1 METLQDNLKISG
13 IHHITAIA
21 ASPAENL
28 NFYETVLGL
37 RLVKQ
42 TVNFD
47 DPFTYHLYFGDGEGA
62 PGTIITF
69 FPWDNLPRGRAGAG
83 MVTAIAFAIPGE
95 SIPYWQE
102 RLRHHAVTFAETIQ
116 FGAPALRFDD
126 PHGLS
131 LELVAVQAPPTVRA
145 WPASPVPAAHAIRG
159 FHAATVLS
167 RDPDATQAL
176 LTRVMGMT
184 RVGKDGDRHRFRMPA
199 EEAPGH
205 FVDLVEDAS
214 ARIGQQ
220 GGGTV
225 HHIAFRVADAQ
236 EQAAWRRVLGQKGFN
251 PTAVRDRNYFQ
262 SIYFRE
268 PGGVLFEFATDPPG
282 FAVDETPAE
291 LGTRLKLPPQYESM
305 RSQIESQLSPLR
317 PADFT
322 YVFRLPENDRDS
334 GTTIVAMHGTG
345 GDEHDLVDLVRS
357 VSPAAAVLSPRGKV
371 SENGMAR
378 YFRRLADG
386 VLDEADVV
394 RRAHELADFI
404 TATANRYGRD
414 PQRLTALGYSNG
426 ANMAAAILLLRPEI
440 FERAILLRPMMPLS
454 QTSPPDLNGKEILI
468 LKGGRDNVIPL
479 ASTDR
484 LSATLAAAGA
494 QVTLKTLEA
503 GHALIPEDP
512 ETLSRWLAGE
522 TDDTAL
528 AATGF

>member
-1 METLQDNLKISG
+1 MDISQDNLKISG

-21 ASPAENL
+21 ASPVENL

-47 DPFTYHLYFGDGEGA
+47 DPHTYHLYYGDGEGG

-69 FPWDNLPRGRAGAG
+69 FPWQNLPRGRAGAG

-102 RLRHHAVTFAETIQ
+102 RLRRHAVAFAETVQ

-126 PHGLS
+126 PHGLT
-131 LELVAVQAPPTVRA
+131 LELVAVQKPPTVRA
-145 WPASPVPAAHAIRG
+145 WPESPIPAAHAIRG
-159 FHAATVLS
+159 FHTATVLS

-176 LTRVMGMT
+176 LTQVMGMT
-184 RVGKDGDRHRFRMPA
+184 RVGKDGDRHRFRMQA
-199 EEAPGH
+199 QDAPGH

-225 HHIAFRVADAQ
+225 HHIAFRVADLQAQ
-236 EQAAWRRVLGQKGFN
+236 GAWRRVLGQKGFN
-251 PTAVRDRNYFQ
+251 PTEVRDRNYFQ

-282 FAVDETPAE
+282 FGVDEQPDR
-291 LGTRLKLPPQYESM
+291 LGATLKLPAQYEPM
-305 RSQIESQLSPLR
+305 RSQIESRLPPLR
-317 PADFT
+317 PSDFQHV
-322 YVFRLPENDRDS
+322 YMLPESDRD
-334 GTTIVAMHGTG
+334 GGATIVALHGTG
-345 GDEHDLVDLVRS
+345 GDEHDLVDLARS
-357 VSPAAAVLSPRGKV
+357 VSPTAAVLSPRGKV

-378 YFRRLADG
+378 YFRRLANG
-386 VLDEADVV
+386 VLDEDDVV

-404 TATANRYGRD
+404 VAAASRYGRD

-426 ANMAAAILLLRPEI
+426 ANVAAAILLLRPEI

-454 QTSPPDLNGKEILI
+454 QTSPPDLHGTEILI
-468 LKGGRDNVIPL
+468 LKGRRDNVIPP

-494 QVTLKTLEA
+494 RITLKSLAT
-503 GHALIPEDP
+503 GHALTDEDR
-512 ETLSRWLAGE
+512 EIASRWMGVAA
-522 TDDTAL
+522 DTVAL
-528 AATGF
+528 AAAGP

>member
-1 METLQDNLKISG
+1 MNSSQDNLKISG

-47 DPFTYHLYFGDGEGA
+47 DPHTYHLYYGDGEGA

-69 FPWDNLPRGRAGAG
+69 FPWENLPRGRAGAG

-102 RLRHHAVTFAETIQ
+102 RLRRHAVAFVETVR
-116 FGAPALRFDD
+116 FGAPTLRFDD
-126 PHGLS
+126 PHGLT
-131 LELVAVQAPPTVRA
+131 LELVGVEAPPTVRA
-145 WPASPVPAAHAIRG
+145 WPESLIPAAHAIRG
-159 FHAATVLS
+159 FHTATVLS

-176 LTRVMGMT
+176 LTQVMGMT

-199 EEAPGH
+199 ADAPGH
-205 FVDLVEDAS
+205 FIDLVEDVS
-214 ARIGQQ
+214 ALIGQQ
-220 GGGTV
+220 GGGSV

-236 EQAAWRRVLGQKGFN
+236 VQAAWRRVLAQKGFN

-262 SIYFRE
+262 SIYFHE

-282 FAVDETPAE
+282 FGVDEQPDR
-291 LGTRLKLPPQYESM
+291 LGATLKLPAQYEPM
-305 RSQIESQLSPLR
+305 RSQIESRLPPLR
-317 PADFT
+317 PADFQH
-322 YVFRLPENDRDS
+322 VHMLPESDRD
-334 GTTIVAMHGTG
+334 GGATIVALHGTG
-345 GDEHDLVDLVRS
+345 GDEHDLVDLARS
-357 VSPAAAVLSPRGKV
+357 VSPAAAVLSPRGMV

-394 RRAHELADFI
+394 RRAHELADFLS
-404 TATANRYGRD
+404 AAASRYGRD

-426 ANMAAAILLLRPEI
+426 ANVAAAILLLRPEI
-440 FERAILLRPMMPLS
+440 FKRAILLRPMMPL
-454 QTSPPDLNGKEILI
+454 TDIALPDLRGKDVLI
-468 LKGGRDNVIPL
+468 LKGRHDSVIP
-479 ASTDR
+479 ATCTDR
-484 LSATLAAAGA
+484 LAQALTTAGA
-494 QVTLKTLEA
+494 QVSLETLAA
-503 GHALIPEDP
+503 GHGLTPDDP
-512 ETLSRWLAGE
+512 EIARGWWA
-522 TDDTAL
+522 DAPRPTAV
-528 AATGF
+528 GF